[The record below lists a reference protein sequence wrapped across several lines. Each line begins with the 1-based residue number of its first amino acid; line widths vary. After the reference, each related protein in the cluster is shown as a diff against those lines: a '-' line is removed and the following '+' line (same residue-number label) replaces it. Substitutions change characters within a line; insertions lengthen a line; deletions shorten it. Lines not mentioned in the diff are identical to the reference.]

1 MSEKAK
7 DGGPAFPEFHEVWTD
22 ATGPDGKPCKIRSY
36 HVGHGQSLR
45 AYIATAALQGMLAG
59 RRGRDVHGLQWDAY
73 AADAQGWAQ
82 AAVGFTDALI
92 AELAK

>member
-1 MSEKAK
+1 MENSMMTFERL
-7 DGGPAFPEFHEVWTD
+7 
-22 ATGPDGKPCKIRSY
+22 PDGTIKFYCPMTM
-36 HVGHGQSLR
+36 R

>member
-1 MSEKAK
+1 MNEKAK
-7 DGGPAFPEFHEVWTD
+7 DGGPAFAYQEFIDPSVIG
-22 ATGPDGKPCKIRSY
+22 GPQRQRTVPGM
-36 HVGHGQSLR
+36 SLR

-59 RRGRDVHGLQWDAY
+59 RRGRDVHGHQWDAY

-82 AAVGFTDALI
+82 AAVGFTDVLI

>member
-1 MSEKAK
+1 MTDK
-7 DGGPAFPEFHEVWTD
+7 DGGPADKHIYDFPFKLGLPAGED
-22 ATGPDGKPCKIRSY
+22 RSDNRL
-36 HVGHGQSLR
+36 SLR

-73 AADAQGWAQ
+73 AADAPGWAQ